1 MRPFVNPSS
10 ITMLS
15 STQPSSSSSS
25 RIIAPFSSYSRTAGL
40 VLYLIMI
47 ITTTNSIEGKRIVD
61 YKGIVS
67 GEVIVGINVLK
78 DMFASVRNFIGGRS
92 KGYEEEL
99 VKARDNAMRE
109 LEERAERLGANAIV
123 GVDIDYQVLGADNG
137 MMMVIASGT
146 AVYCQ

>member
-1 MRPFVNPSS
+1 
-10 ITMLS
+10 
-15 STQPSSSSSS
+15 
-25 RIIAPFSSYSRTAGL
+25 
-40 VLYLIMI
+40 MI
-47 ITTTNSIEGKRIVD
+47 VTTTNSIEGKRIID

-67 GEVIVGINVLK
+67 GEVIVGINVIK

-99 VKARDNAMRE
+99 IKARNNAMRE
-109 LEERAERLGANAIV
+109 LEERAEQLGANAIV

>member
-1 MRPFVNPSS
+1 
-10 ITMLS
+10 
-15 STQPSSSSSS
+15 
-25 RIIAPFSSYSRTAGL
+25 
-40 VLYLIMI
+40 MI
-47 ITTTNSIEGKRIVD
+47 VTTTNSIEGKRIID

-99 VKARDNAMRE
+99 VKARDNAMKE
-109 LEERAERLGANAIV
+109 LEERAEQLGANAIV

-146 AVYCQ
+146 AVYYQ

>member
-1 MRPFVNPSS
+1 
-10 ITMLS
+10 
-15 STQPSSSSSS
+15 
-25 RIIAPFSSYSRTAGL
+25 
-40 VLYLIMI
+40 MI

-78 DMFASVRNFIGGRS
+78 DMFASVRNLIGGRS

-123 GVDIDYQVLGADNG
+123 GVDIDYEVLGADNG

>member
-1 MRPFVNPSS
+1 
-10 ITMLS
+10 
-15 STQPSSSSSS
+15 
-25 RIIAPFSSYSRTAGL
+25 
-40 VLYLIMI
+40 MI
-47 ITTTNSIEGKRIVD
+47 VTTTNSIEGKRIID

-99 VKARDNAMRE
+99 IKARNNAMKE
-109 LEERAERLGANAIV
+109 LEERAEQLGANAIV

-146 AVYCQ
+146 AVYYQ

>member
-1 MRPFVNPSS
+1 
-10 ITMLS
+10 
-15 STQPSSSSSS
+15 
-25 RIIAPFSSYSRTAGL
+25 
-40 VLYLIMI
+40 MI
-47 ITTTNSIEGKRIVD
+47 VTTTNNIEGKRIID

-67 GEVIVGINVLK
+67 GEVIVGINVIK

-99 VKARDNAMRE
+99 IKARNNAMKE
-109 LEERAERLGANAIV
+109 LEERAEQLGANAIV

-146 AVYCQ
+146 AVYYQ

>member
-1 MRPFVNPSS
+1 
-10 ITMLS
+10 
-15 STQPSSSSSS
+15 
-25 RIIAPFSSYSRTAGL
+25 
-40 VLYLIMI
+40 MI
-47 ITTTNSIEGKRIVD
+47 VTTTNSIEGKRIID

-67 GEVIVGINVLK
+67 GEVIVGINVIK

-99 VKARDNAMRE
+99 IKARNNAMKE
-109 LEERAERLGANAIV
+109 LEERAEQLGANAIV

>member
-1 MRPFVNPSS
+1 
-10 ITMLS
+10 
-15 STQPSSSSSS
+15 
-25 RIIAPFSSYSRTAGL
+25 
-40 VLYLIMI
+40 MI
-47 ITTTNSIEGKRIVD
+47 VTTTNSIEGKRIID

-67 GEVIVGINVLK
+67 GEVIVGINVIK

-99 VKARDNAMRE
+99 IKARNNAMKE
-109 LEERAERLGANAIV
+109 LEERAEQLGANAIL

>member
-1 MRPFVNPSS
+1 
-10 ITMLS
+10 
-15 STQPSSSSSS
+15 
-25 RIIAPFSSYSRTAGL
+25 
-40 VLYLIMI
+40 MI
-47 ITTTNSIEGKRIVD
+47 VTTTNSIEGKRIID

-67 GEVIVGINVLK
+67 GEVIVGINVIK

-99 VKARDNAMRE
+99 IKARNNAMKE
-109 LEERAERLGANAIV
+109 LEERAEQLGANAIV

-146 AVYCQ
+146 AVYYQ

>member
-1 MRPFVNPSS
+1 
-10 ITMLS
+10 
-15 STQPSSSSSS
+15 
-25 RIIAPFSSYSRTAGL
+25 
-40 VLYLIMI
+40 MI

-99 VKARDNAMRE
+99 IKARNNAMKE
-109 LEERAERLGANAIV
+109 LEERAEQLGANAIV

-146 AVYCQ
+146 AVYYQ

>member
-1 MRPFVNPSS
+1 
-10 ITMLS
+10 
-15 STQPSSSSSS
+15 
-25 RIIAPFSSYSRTAGL
+25 
-40 VLYLIMI
+40 MI

-99 VKARDNAMRE
+99 VKARANAMRE
-109 LEERAERLGANAIV
+109 LEERADRLGANAIV

>member
-1 MRPFVNPSS
+1 
-10 ITMLS
+10 
-15 STQPSSSSSS
+15 
-25 RIIAPFSSYSRTAGL
+25 
-40 VLYLIMI
+40 MI

-67 GEVIVGINVLK
+67 GEVIVGINVIK

-99 VKARDNAMRE
+99 IKARDNAMRE

>member
-1 MRPFVNPSS
+1 
-10 ITMLS
+10 
-15 STQPSSSSSS
+15 
-25 RIIAPFSSYSRTAGL
+25 
-40 VLYLIMI
+40 MI

-109 LEERAERLGANAIV
+109 LEERAERLGTNAIV

>member
-1 MRPFVNPSS
+1 
-10 ITMLS
+10 
-15 STQPSSSSSS
+15 
-25 RIIAPFSSYSRTAGL
+25 
-40 VLYLIMI
+40 MI
-47 ITTTNSIEGKRIVD
+47 VTTTNSIEGKRIID

-67 GEVIVGINVLK
+67 GEVIVGINVIK

>member
-1 MRPFVNPSS
+1 
-10 ITMLS
+10 
-15 STQPSSSSSS
+15 
-25 RIIAPFSSYSRTAGL
+25 
-40 VLYLIMI
+40 MI

-78 DMFASVRNFIGGRS
+78 DMFASVRNLIGGRS

-99 VKARDNAMRE
+99 IKARDNAMRE

-123 GVDIDYQVLGADNG
+123 GVDIDYEVLGTDNG

>member
-1 MRPFVNPSS
+1 
-10 ITMLS
+10 
-15 STQPSSSSSS
+15 
-25 RIIAPFSSYSRTAGL
+25 
-40 VLYLIMI
+40 MI

-99 VKARDNAMRE
+99 IKARDNAMRE

-123 GVDIDYQVLGADNG
+123 GVDIDYEVLGADNG

>member
-1 MRPFVNPSS
+1 
-10 ITMLS
+10 
-15 STQPSSSSSS
+15 
-25 RIIAPFSSYSRTAGL
+25 
-40 VLYLIMI
+40 MI

-123 GVDIDYQVLGADNG
+123 GVDIDYQVLGTDNG

>member
-1 MRPFVNPSS
+1 
-10 ITMLS
+10 
-15 STQPSSSSSS
+15 
-25 RIIAPFSSYSRTAGL
+25 
-40 VLYLIMI
+40 MI
-47 ITTTNSIEGKRIVD
+47 VTTTNSIEGKRIID

-67 GEVIVGINVLK
+67 GEVIVGINVIK

-99 VKARDNAMRE
+99 IKARNNAMKE
-109 LEERAERLGANAIV
+109 LEERAEQLGANAIV

-146 AVYCQ
+146 AVYYQEY

>member
-1 MRPFVNPSS
+1 
-10 ITMLS
+10 
-15 STQPSSSSSS
+15 
-25 RIIAPFSSYSRTAGL
+25 
-40 VLYLIMI
+40 MI

-78 DMFASVRNFIGGRS
+78 DMFASVRNLIGGRS

-99 VKARDNAMRE
+99 IKARDNAMRE
-109 LEERAERLGANAIV
+109 LEERAERLGVNAIV
-123 GVDIDYQVLGADNG
+123 GVDIDYEVLGTDNG

>member
-1 MRPFVNPSS
+1 
-10 ITMLS
+10 
-15 STQPSSSSSS
+15 
-25 RIIAPFSSYSRTAGL
+25 
-40 VLYLIMI
+40 MI